1 MATLNHIALL
11 VSNLEAS
18 KRFYKET
25 LGLEPIF
32 EHPISGEQFEKVTG
46 LNDFDVVFAVLSD
59 NKSKVNIEL
68 VEFKNGLMES
78 PSIFNHIAFEVDDV
92 DELHQKFVNNCIETV
107 SEPVTLT
114 HPHPKINGKRFFYF
128 YDPDGNI
135 IEVYNKKEGLY
146 SE

>member
-1 MATLNHIALL
+1 MVTLNHIAII
-11 VSNLEAS
+11 VSDLERS
-18 KRFYKET
+18 KRFYNET
-25 LGLEPIF
+25 LGLETAF
-32 EHPISGEQFEKVTG
+32 EHPINGAQFEKVTG
-46 LNDFDVVFAVLSD
+46 IEGFDVVFAVLTD
-59 NKSKVNIEL
+59 KKSRVNIEL
-68 VEFKNGLMES
+68 AEFKNGLVES
-78 PSIFNHIAFEVDDV
+78 PSIFNHIAFEVEDV
-92 DELHQKFVNNCIETV
+92 DALHQKFVNNYIETV